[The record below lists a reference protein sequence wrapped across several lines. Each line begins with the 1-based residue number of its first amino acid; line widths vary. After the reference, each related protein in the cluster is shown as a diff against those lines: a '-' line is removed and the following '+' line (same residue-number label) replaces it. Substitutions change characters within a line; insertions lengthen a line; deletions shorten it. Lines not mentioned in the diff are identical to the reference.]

1 MPGSS
6 AYIRDP
12 ETGAKLGSGQTGE
25 IMVSTLPM
33 MKGYLNRDQANKE
46 FFAGD
51 GYSHMGDLGYYDDQG
66 KLYFKDRAKELI
78 KVTSRWLGPGEVED
92 VIEQAPGVMEACVW
106 STYNKEKAD
115 DIIHAAVVVRPGS
128 RLSQEEVVDYV
139 KSKVEPHKQLTG
151 DVFFMA
157 EIPHNPQG
165 KKLRRL
171 LKNQYLEQKLIA
183 RDKLDL

>member
-1 MPGSS
+1 M
-6 AYIRDP
+6 
-12 ETGAKLGSGQTGE
+12 
-25 IMVSTLPM
+25 
-33 MKGYLNRDQANKE
+33 
-46 FFAGD
+46 
-51 GYSHMGDLGYYDDQG
+51 
-66 KLYFKDRAKELI
+66 
-78 KVTSRWLGPGEVED
+78 
-92 VIEQAPGVMEACVW
+92 IEQAPGVMEACVW